1 MDAQFWAALFEI
13 IAVNIVLSGD
23 NAIVIALACRS
34 LPPRQQRM
42 GVMLG
47 AGAAI
52 AMRVAF
58 TAVAV
63 TLMSLPTVGVFG
75 GGLLLWIGWKLLA
88 EDNEGEGD
96 VTASDHLWGAV
107 RTVLVADAVMSL
119 DNVIAVAGAAK
130 GDTLLLVLGLVI
142 SVPLV
147 VFGAT
152 VLLKLIQRFPV
163 IVTLG
168 AALVGFIAGEVIVAD
183 KLWEAW
189 VDAHA
194 HWLHYVAPAIGAIAV
209 VVAGQMAGRKPIP
222 GPGSAAEA
230 IAAPAAVFGGRALL
244 ATLGA
249 LLAARA
255 PWLATLA
262 ASLLGYTSGQKALGD
277 QSVSGWTDLHAPLLH
292 TVGPIIAAAVAV
304 VIVEAIAR
312 LVHRNRR

>member
-1 MDAQFWAALFEI
+1 MDAQFWTALLEI

-23 NAIVIALACRS
+23 NAVVIALACRS
-34 LPPRQQRM
+34 LPAHQQRM
-42 GVMLG
+42 GVVLG

-52 AMRVAF
+52 VMRVAF
-58 TAVAV
+58 TAVAA
-63 TLMSLPTVGVFG
+63 TLMSLPTVGIIG
-75 GGLLLWIGWKLLA
+75 GALLLWIGWKLLA
-88 EDNEGEGD
+88 DEAGEDGD

-107 RTVLVADAVMSL
+107 RTVLIADAVMSL

-130 GDTLLLVLGLVI
+130 GNTLLLVLGLVI

-152 VLLKLIQRFPV
+152 ILLKLIQRFPV

-194 HWLHYVAPAIGAIAV
+194 HWLHYAAPAIGAVAV
-209 VVAGQMAGRKPIP
+209 VLAGYLPGRKPLP
-222 GPGSAAEA
+222 EPGSAAEA

-244 ATLGA
+244 AALGA

-262 ASLLGYTSGQKALGD
+262 ASLLGYTAGQKAMGD
-277 QSVSGWTDLHAPLLH
+277 QSISGWTDMHAPLLH
-292 TVGPIIAAAVAV
+292 TAGPVLAAVVAV
-304 VIVEAIAR
+304 VIVEILAR
-312 LVHRNRR
+312 IVHRDRR